1 MKIYKILDLYSI
13 ENQTMKKFANSLYNK
28 AIYYSNRKQ
37 SQKILAFISFL
48 ESIIFPLP
56 TDIFLIPMILAR
68 KNKFFFLVI
77 LTTFFSVLGG
87 IFGYFIGLYLWDNI
101 YPFFTKIYPGFDIYF
116 DDFKGSFSD
125 FGWLFIIIG
134 GFTPF
139 PYKIITI
146 SSGILELNIFLFIIF
161 SLISRFMRF
170 FLVGFIIFKYG
181 ESTKKV
187 IDKYFNAIT
196 LITIILIICY
206 FFLKDEI

>member
-1 MKIYKILDLYSI
+1 MLKNNIQSIYDKTIKLSSNKKSWKVISI
-13 ENQTMKKFANSLYNK
+13 
-28 AIYYSNRKQ
+28 
-37 SQKILAFISFL
+37 ISFF
-48 ESIIFPLP
+48 ESIIFPIP
-56 TDIFLIPMILAR
+56 TDLFLIPMIIADKSKALFLILVAVIFSVAGGVLGYIIG
-68 KNKFFFLVI
+68 FFFWETVSQYFYI
-77 LTTFFSVLGG
+77 LYPSFEINFNNFKN
-87 IFGYFIGLYLWDNI
+87 IFNSY
-101 YPFFTKIYPGFDIYF
+101 
-116 DDFKGSFSD
+116 
-125 FGWLFIIIG
+125 GWLFVLIG